1 MLTARSWRSRRAV
14 SVAGIVFA
22 VLLIAALTMVR
33 IAVVEP
39 TFGEIQHDAARQ
51 TLIQISLALVP
62 FAGIAFLWFIG
73 VLREQVGMIDEDRLF
88 TTVFLGSGLLFLAML
103 FLAAVT
109 LTSMLDMLAAPHL
122 NADIWAFDR
131 GTAQTL
137 ISVYAMRMAAVFTLS
152 VSTLVLR
159 TGAMPRWV
167 AFLGYAV
174 GLTLLIAAGEHKWVQ
189 LAFPAWVLLVS
200 VVLLLTRPAAR
211 PTPSAPEPSAE
222 SSPQPAADTPA

>member
-1 MLTARSWRSRRAV
+1 MLTARFWRSRRAV

-33 IAVVEP
+33 IAVTEP
-39 TFGEIQHDAARQ
+39 TFGEIQHDAGRQ

-88 TTVFLGSGLLFLAML
+88 TTVFLGSGLLFLATV
-103 FLAAVT
+103 FQAAVT
-109 LTSMLDMLAAPHL
+109 FSAMLQMLAGPHP
-122 NADIWAFDR
+122 NADIWAFDQ
-131 GTAQTL
+131 GTTQTL
-137 ISVYAMRMAAVFTLS
+137 VSVYAMRMAAVFTFS

-159 TGAMPRWV
+159 TRALPRWV

-174 GLTLLIAAGEHKWVQ
+174 GLVLLVAAGEHKWTQ
-189 LAFPAWVLLVS
+189 LAFPGWVLLVS
-200 VVLLLTRPAAR
+200 LVLLFTRPPDRQAEAPSTPPAR
-211 PTPSAPEPSAE
+211 RSGAG
-222 SSPQPAADTPA
+222 TPAG